1 MTILVCGAS
10 GIVGTELCKLLNIE
24 KIKYYGTYNRN
35 KLNGDTMFKLNFFDM
50 NDIENFLLNREISIC
65 IYLIAERLPD
75 VCEKE
80 WDFTKKTNIEL
91 VNNTSFICQKLNIK
105 FIHLSTDYVFD
116 GTKQP
121 NYPNDITNPLQN
133 YGISKLLSEF
143 KVLSNCSN
151 YCIIRI
157 PVLYSSSS
165 KLHNNVV
172 TNLGKNIMNL
182 KKSSYKEDNYNIR
195 RPVYIKDLCQ
205 FILNCCY
212 ERQGIFHFY
221 NPFNKFTKYTITKLI
236 GDYLHIDTSHVIS
249 NNEIENNVIL
259 RPYDTQ
265 LVDIQYDIKQFNF
278 TRFDDS
284 IFDCFFKFKSPPI
297 QHNNVNDFIFFID
310 LDETLIQSE
319 KAHYDSYINVFK
331 KHKIQTLEYQEWKEI
346 LNNGNINNYL
356 ESIVSKSEELKQIKK
371 EKIEELKTKDIV
383 FTKNSDKFIK
393 YLISNSVKFCIV
405 TNTNIDTVNIFKQK
419 LPLLNKIKNWI
430 CRDDYNCSKPS
441 PDCYYTAKNK
451 YYNNEKY
458 IIGIEDSFVGYNSLK
473 HITDKIFIFNNEPL
487 FKNNDCYL
495 FDNFEQL
502 ILQFQSNYH

>member
-1 MTILVCGAS
+1 MTILICGAS
-10 GIVGTELCKLLNIE
+10 GIVGIELCKLLDIK
-24 KIKYYGTYNRN
+24 KIKYYGTYNKN
-35 KLNGDTMFKLNFFDM
+35 KLNEDNMFKLNFFDI
-50 NDIENFLLNREISIC
+50 NDIENFLLNKQISIC

-80 WDFTKKTNIEL
+80 WDFTKKINIEL

-121 NYPNDITNPLQN
+121 NYPNDLKNPLQN

-143 KVLSNCSN
+143 KVMSNCSN
-151 YCIIRI
+151 YCLIRI
-157 PVLYSSSS
+157 PALYSSSS

-172 TNLGKNIMNL
+172 TILGKNIMNL
-182 KKSSYKEDNYNIR
+182 TQDIHKEDNYNIR
-195 RPVYIKDLCQ
+195 RPVYIKDLCH
-205 FILNCCY
+205 FILDCCY
-212 ERQGIFHFY
+212 KNNGIFHFY
-221 NPFNKFTKYTITKLI
+221 NPLNKFTKYDITKLI
-236 GDYLHIDTSHVIS
+236 GNYLNLDTSHIMS
-249 NNEIENNVIL
+249 INEIKDIIAL

-265 LVDIQYDIKQFNF
+265 LIDNRYNINDYNF
-278 TRFDDS
+278 TDFNNS
-284 IFDCFFKFKSPPI
+284 IEECFYKFKISPI
-297 QHNNVNDFIFFID
+297 KDDNVKDFIFFID
-310 LDETLIQSE
+310 LDETLIQSG

-331 KHKIQTLEYQEWKEI
+331 KHNIKTLEYQKWKEI

-356 ESIVSKSEELKQIKK
+356 ESIILNTEKLKQIKR
-371 EKIEELKTKDIV
+371 EKIEELKTKSIV
-383 FTKNSDKFIK
+383 FTKNSDKFIT
-393 YLISNSVKFCIV
+393 YLISNSINFCIV

-430 CRDDYNCSKPS
+430 CRDDYNFSKPS

-473 HITDKIFIFNNEPL
+473 HITDKIFIFNNEEL

-502 ILQFQSNYH
+502 ILQFQ